1 MYTKPN
7 SFNQTYKIKT
17 KSREN
22 NKSTDKLGLSWAKL
36 SLNWDW
42 TLPQFS
48 VDLLVSLDL
57 VFILGFILGLI
68 EKIWFGIHG
77 SLHFKHLRRF
87 NFVDFFCRLGLV
99 NLVQ

>member
-1 MYTKPN
+1 MKQAGAELGQAQLKLRLDFTPIFCRFVGFSGF
-7 SFNQTYKIKT
+7 SFY
-17 KSREN
+17 
-22 NKSTDKLGLSWAKL
+22 
-36 SLNWDW
+36 
-42 TLPQFS
+42 
-48 VDLLVSLDL
+48 
-57 VFILGFILGLI
+57 FIGLI